1 MNPSLAGLL
10 VLGYLLGAIPFGY
23 LVARRAG
30 VDIFKTGSGNIGATN
45 VMRTLGKKAGL
56 SVFALDVLKG
66 LIPPIVAYRLGL
78 GQDAA
83 FFAGIAAV
91 LGHIFSP
98 FLRFKGGK
106 GIATSLGALL
116 GSVPATA
123 LTAFAIFVITVVLW
137 RYISLGSVVAAFFVP
152 VLSYGYG
159 DSLVV
164 TLGLI
169 PMAALLIWKHRANM
183 ERLRAGTES
192 KFTFGKREPHPGDP
206 EGPEKPS

>member
-1 MNPSLAGLL
+1 MNPSLLGLL
-10 VLGYLLGAIPFGY
+10 VLSYLLGAIPFGY
-23 LVARRAG
+23 LVAKRAG

-45 VMRTLGKKAGL
+45 VMRTLGKRAGL
-56 SVFALDVLKG
+56 SVFALDVFKG

-116 GSVPATA
+116 GSVPVTA
-123 LTAFAIFVITVVLW
+123 LTAFAIFVITVVVW
-137 RYISLGSVVAAFFVP
+137 RYISLGSVVAAFLVP

-169 PMAALLIWKHRANM
+169 PIAALLIWKHRANM

-192 KFTFGKREPHPGDP
+192 KFTFGKREPQARDP
-206 EGPEKPS
+206 EGPENPS